1 MKGMV
6 FTSFLEM
13 VENKFSLGIVDQI
26 IESSDLPSGGSYTSV
41 GTYDHNEMIQLIVQL
56 SQRTNIPVTDLII
69 TFGEYLFTQLIEL
82 HPQFIQ
88 ENNSV
93 FSFLQKVDSY
103 IHVEVRK
110 LYPGAELPAFE
121 YDTSV
126 PGTLI
131 MTYRSSR
138 PFADLAEGLIMGCIQ
153 YYGEQI
159 SIARENLDAG
169 TAARFILTNTEVK

>member
-13 VENKFSLGIVDQI
+13 VENKFSLHIVDQI
-26 IESSDLPSGGSYTSV
+26 IENSDLPSGGSYTSV
-41 GTYDHNEMIQLIVQL
+41 GTYGHHEMIQLVVQL
-56 SQRTNIPVTDLII
+56 SQRTNIPVADLVR

-88 ENNSV
+88 ENSSV

-121 YDTSV
+121 YETPV

-131 MTYRSSR
+131 MSYRSSR
-138 PFADLAEGLIMGCIQ
+138 PFADLAEGLINGCIQ
-153 YYGEQI
+153 YYGENI
-159 SIARENLDAG
+159 NMVRENLDEG
-169 TAARFILTNTEVK
+169 TAARFILTEAEVK

>member
-1 MKGMV
+1 MV

-13 VENKFSLGIVDQI
+13 VEDKFSLDIVDHI
-26 IESSDLPSGGSYTSV
+26 IEHSDLPSGGSYTSV

-56 SQRTNIPVTDLII
+56 SQRTSIPVSDLIR

-82 HPQFIQ
+82 HPQFVQ
-88 ENNSV
+88 ENSSV

-121 YDTSV
+121 YDTST

-138 PFADLAEGLIMGCIQ
+138 PFADLAEGLIGGCIQ
-153 YYGEQI
+153 HYGEQI
-159 SIARENLDAG
+159 QVARDNLDNG
-169 TAARFILTNTEVK
+169 TAARFILTEAEVK

>member
-1 MKGMV
+1 MV

-13 VENKFSLGIVDQI
+13 VENKFSLHIVDQI
-26 IESSDLPSGGSYTSV
+26 IENSDLPSGGSYTSV
-41 GTYDHNEMIQLIVQL
+41 GTYGHHEMIQLVVQL
-56 SQRTNIPVTDLII
+56 SQRTNIPVADLVR

-88 ENNSV
+88 ENSSV

-121 YDTSV
+121 YETPV

-131 MTYRSSR
+131 MSYRSSR
-138 PFADLAEGLIMGCIQ
+138 PFADLAEGLIKGCIQ
-153 YYGEQI
+153 YYGENI
-159 SIARENLDAG
+159 NMVRENLDEG
-169 TAARFILTNTEVK
+169 TAARFILTEAEVK

>member
-13 VENKFSLGIVDQI
+13 VENKFSLSIVDQI
-26 IESSDLPSGGSYTSV
+26 IEGSDLPSGGSYTSV
-41 GTYDHNEMIQLIVQL
+41 GTYDHSEMIQLIVQL
-56 SQRTNIPVTDLII
+56 SQRTSIPVTDLII

-82 HPQFIQ
+82 HPQFLQ
-88 ENNSV
+88 ENSTV

-126 PGTLI
+126 EGTLI
-131 MTYRSSR
+131 MIYRSSR
-138 PFADLAEGLIMGCIQ
+138 PFADLAEGLINGCIQ
-153 YYGEQI
+153 HYGEAI
-159 SIARENLDAG
+159 NVVRENLEEG
-169 TAARFILTNTEVK
+169 TAARFILSKAEVE